1 VRVSVP
7 REVDRRLVHSSA
19 TAFFSEAEL
28 EGLPDP
34 VRRYLRAAIAPGTPL
49 ATAARIDMRGQ
60 IRLGRWVPF
69 RAEQLLAPHD
79 GFHWAARAAGVIG
92 GFDRYVGGRG
102 QMRWRLLGL
111 VPVMAAD
118 GPDLSRSAAGRM
130 VGEAMWVPTALLPR
144 FGVTWSAADDHHLSA
159 RWRIDAHQAALE
171 LVVDDQGRLREG
183 VFQRWGDPDRTGSYG
198 LHPCG
203 GEVTAYATFGGLS
216 LPAEGRAGWFYGTD
230 RWAEGEFF
238 RYQLTSL
245 ELLTDAGHRVSRR

>member
-1 VRVSVP
+1 MRVSVP
-7 REVDRRLVHSSA
+7 REVGRRLVHSSA
-19 TAFFSEAEL
+19 AVVFSDAEL

-34 VRRYLRAAIAPGTPL
+34 VRRYLRAAIALGTPL
-49 ATAARIDMRGQ
+49 ATAARLRMRGQ
-60 IRLGRWVPF
+60 IKLGRWIPF
-69 RAEQLLAPHD
+69 QGEELLAPHQ
-79 GFHWAARAAGVIG
+79 GFHWAARAGGVVG
-92 GFDRYVGGRG
+92 GFDRYVGGEG

-118 GPDLSRSAAGRM
+118 GPDLSRSAAGRV

-144 FGVTWSAADDHHLSA
+144 FGVDWSAADDHHLSA
-159 RWRIDAHQAALE
+159 RWRVDTYEAALE
-171 LVVDDQGRLREG
+171 LVVDDQGWLRES

-203 GEVTAYATFGGLS
+203 GEVTAYASFGGVS
-216 LPAEGRAGWFYGTD
+216 VPARGRAGWFYGTN

-245 ELLTDAGHRVSRR
+245 ELLTPSAS